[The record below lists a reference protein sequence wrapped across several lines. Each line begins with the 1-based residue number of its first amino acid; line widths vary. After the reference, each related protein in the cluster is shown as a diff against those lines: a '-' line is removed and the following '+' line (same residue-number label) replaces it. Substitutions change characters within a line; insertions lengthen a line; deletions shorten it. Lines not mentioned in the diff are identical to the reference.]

1 MTTLAIPGHGH
12 EAADPEPK
20 LRSTVVAGL
29 VVIVAFVG
37 AFAGWSL
44 FAQLDSAVIAQG
56 RIVSDSQRKIVQH
69 LEGGILRE
77 LLVREGDV
85 VRAGQA
91 VALLDT
97 TQSDSQLGQLVGQ
110 INAVQ
115 ARIARLRA
123 EQEGERKLVL
133 PEDLRGKAQSEPAL
147 AETLLAQQRLFEA
160 RWRAHD
166 SAIAVVRKRIDQ
178 IHEEMTAA
186 QAQLTAVT
194 LRISSLEDELR
205 GARQLLSQGFERRT
219 RVLDLERSLAD
230 LRGKLGEYRGFIAR
244 GEQMVAG
251 ANLEIGNQ
259 TDMRLSDIAR
269 ELQEARVLEADL
281 TDRIRAARDV
291 RQRREIVSPQDGTV
305 TDIRLV
311 TPGGVIGPGQ
321 PVMDIVPLD
330 DELIVEA
337 RVMPQDSDSVRAG
350 LPTQIRLT
358 AYKRAIAPLVDG
370 ELTYISAD
378 MLQDVRTGDRYFL
391 ARARLSR
398 DSLAQWRNVK
408 LNPGMP
414 AEILILT
421 GERRAIEYLVQP
433 LFERFHRAM
442 REE

>member
-1 MTTLAIPGHGH
+1 MSTALAPH
-12 EAADPEPK
+12 ASPDALDAEPR
-20 LRSTVVAGL
+20 LGSTVFAGFA
-29 VVIVAFVG
+29 VIVAFVG

-44 FAQLDSAVIAQG
+44 FARLDSAVIAHG
-56 RIVSDSQRKIVQH
+56 RIVSDSQRKTVQH

-77 LLVREGDV
+77 LLVKEGDV

-97 TQSDSQLGQLVGQ
+97 TQSDSQLGQLTSQ
-110 INAVQ
+110 SNAVQ
-115 ARIARLRA
+115 ARIARLRT
-123 EQEGERKLVL
+123 EQEGQRTLEM
-133 PEDLRGKAQSEPAL
+133 PAELSRNATQDPTL

-166 SAIAVVRKRIDQ
+166 SAIAVIRKRIDQ
-178 IHEEMTAA
+178 IGEEMTAA
-186 QAQLTAVT
+186 QAQLTAVGQ
-194 LRISSLEDELR
+194 RIALLEDELR
-205 GARQLLSQGFERRT
+205 GARQLLAQGYERRT
-219 RVLDLERSLAD
+219 RVLDLERSVAD

-244 GEQMVAG
+244 GEQMIAG
-251 ANLEIGNQ
+251 AKLEIANLGD
-259 TDMRLSDIAR
+259 TRLSDIAR

-281 TDRIRAARDV
+281 ADRIRAARDV

-311 TPGGVIGPGQ
+311 TMGGVIGAGQ

-337 RVMPQDSDSVRAG
+337 RVMPQDSDSVRSG
-350 LPTQIRLT
+350 LKSQIRLT

-378 MLQDVRTGDRYFL
+378 MLQDPRTGDRYFL
-391 ARARLSR
+391 ARSRLSR
-398 DSLAQWRNVK
+398 ESLAQWPNVK
-408 LNPGMP
+408 LTPGMP
-414 AEILILT
+414 AEVLIVT

-433 LFERFHRAM
+433 IFERFHRAM